1 MKSVLTAGIVCVA
14 LVSGAGASGQAE
26 KAYAQSPD
34 PASYLGQ
41 QPPGLTPEPF
51 APGLVSSPGYEYGGV
66 FSPDMDSFYF
76 IRGRGEGAAQD
87 FVVFKYEDENWRETV
102 LSPRVGQPFIAPD
115 GAMLHLGGRYM
126 ERTDAGWS
134 DIQTLGQP
142 FDDIQIM
149 RLTASSAGTYVFDEI
164 GSADG
169 DGVLRYS
176 RLVDGVR
183 ESPRPFSATIN
194 TGTFNAH
201 PFIAPD
207 ESYILWDG
215 RRSSGF
221 GGSDIYVSFRQADGD
236 WGPAINLGEA
246 INTPAWEASASV
258 TPDGQYL
265 FFHRLVGS
273 ADENDLPDVDIYWVD
288 AQILDTL
295 RPD

>member
-1 MKSVLTAGIVCVA
+1 MKIVRTGVLYLVLVAGF
-14 LVSGAGASGQAE
+14 GAAGQAGS
-26 KAYAQSPD
+26 AIAQSPSLA
-34 PASYLGQ
+34 PYLDQ
-41 QPPGLTPEPF
+41 PPPGLTPEPF
-51 APGLVSSPGYEYGGV
+51 APGLVSSSGYEYGGV
-66 FSPDMDSFYF
+66 FSPDMDAFYF
-76 IRGRGEGAAQD
+76 IRGKDESRAQD
-87 FVVFKYEDENWRETV
+87 FVVFKYEDADWRESV
-102 LSPRVGQPFIAPD
+102 LSPRLGQPFIAPD
-115 GAMLHLGGRYM
+115 GDTLHLGGRYM

-134 DIQTLGQP
+134 EIYSLGQP
-142 FDDIQIM
+142 FDDFQIM

-176 RLVDGVR
+176 RLVEGVR
-183 ESPRPFSATIN
+183 EAPRPFSAAIN

-215 RRSSGF
+215 RRPSGF
-221 GGSDIYVSFRQADGD
+221 GDSDIYISFRQADGD

-258 TPDGQYL
+258 TPDGRYL
-265 FFHRLVGS
+265 FFHRLIGS
-273 ADENDLPDVDIYWVD
+273 ADGDGLPDVDIYWVD

>member
-1 MKSVLTAGIVCVA
+1 MKSVLTAGIVYVA

-66 FSPDMDSFYF
+66 FSPDMDAFYF

-176 RLVDGVR
+176 RLLDGVR

-273 ADENDLPDVDIYWVD
+273 ADGDDLPDVDIYWVD
-288 AQILDTL
+288 AQILDML

>member
-66 FSPDMDSFYF
+66 FSPDMDAFYF

-142 FDDIQIM
+142 FDDIKIM

-221 GGSDIYVSFRQADGD
+221 GGSDIYVSFRQTDGD

-273 ADENDLPDVDIYWVD
+273 ADGDDLPDVDIYWVD
-288 AQILDTL
+288 AQILDML

>member
-1 MKSVLTAGIVCVA
+1 MKSVRTGIVSLMLVA
-14 LVSGAGASGQAE
+14 GGGAAGQVGTAI
-26 KAYAQSPD
+26 AQSPSLA
-34 PASYLGQ
+34 PYLNQ
-41 QPPGLTPEPF
+41 SPPGLTPEPF

-66 FSPDMDSFYF
+66 FSPDMEAFYF
-76 IRGRGEGAAQD
+76 IRGRDEGSAQD
-87 FVVFKYEDENWRETV
+87 FVVFRYEDADWRETV

-115 GAMLHLGGRYM
+115 GDTLHLGGRYM

-134 DIQTLGQP
+134 EIHSLGQP
-142 FDDIQIM
+142 FDDFQIM
-149 RLTASSAGTYVFDEI
+149 RLTASSVGTYVFDEI

-183 ESPRPFSATIN
+183 EAPRPFSAAIN

-215 RRSSGF
+215 RRPSGF
-221 GGSDIYVSFRQADGD
+221 GGSDIYISFRQADGD

-258 TPDGQYL
+258 TPDGRYL
-265 FFHRLVGS
+265 FFHRLIDSSDG
-273 ADENDLPDVDIYWVD
+273 DGLPDVDIYWVD
-288 AQILDTL
+288 AEILDTL